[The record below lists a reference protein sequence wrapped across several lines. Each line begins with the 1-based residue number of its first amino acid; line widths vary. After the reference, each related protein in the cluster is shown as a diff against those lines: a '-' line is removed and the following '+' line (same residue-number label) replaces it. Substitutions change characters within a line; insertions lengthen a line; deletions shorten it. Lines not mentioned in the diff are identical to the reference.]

1 MQKGVRKTLA
11 MTLVFLMIL
20 PAILTPQVGST
31 EAQQPSLS
39 IGNRWTY
46 KVEYLDPDTG
56 DVVANGTTTREIIGE
71 SNFTVDTTTYNC
83 FVVMT
88 NHTTEYQNIKSMIYL
103 LKSDLRT
110 VKEDM
115 EYWLKTGE
123 EFTLYLISNITYDPP
138 LEELDF
144 PLTEGKK
151 WNVSLSKTETVTFPG
166 EPPDTK
172 TTHLARNYTVS
183 ETLDRVTVDAGTFD
197 AFVVSYRTSD
207 FIYEQYYSSIVGGS
221 VMELKKR
228 RSDEQLMM
236 RMELIET
243 NLIGPSAPI
252 ELWVWLA
259 IGIGIV
265 VIAVVAIYIFI
276 RMRKPSVAGMPKM
289 VFLAKFRY
297 PLFFR

>member
-11 MTLVFLMIL
+11 MAFVLLMIL
-20 PAILTPQVGST
+20 PAILTPQVGAT
-31 EAQQPSLS
+31 EAQKPSFS
-39 IGNRWTY
+39 VGNRWTY
-46 KVEYLDPDTG
+46 KVEYFDPDTG
-56 DVVANGTTTREIIGE
+56 NVIANGTTVREIIGE
-71 SNFTVDTTTYNC
+71 ANVTVDTTTYNC

-88 NHTTEYQNIKSMIYL
+88 NHTTINWNIKSMIYL
-103 LKSDLRT
+103 LKSDLST
-110 VKEDM
+110 VKEDI
-115 EYWLKTGE
+115 ECWLKTGE
-123 EFTLYLISNITYDPP
+123 EFTLYQISNITYDPP
-138 LEELDF
+138 LKELNF

-172 TTHLARNYTVS
+172 TTHLARNYTVGNI
-183 ETLDRVTVDAGTFD
+183 LDRVTVDAGTFD

-207 FIYEQYYSSIVGGS
+207 SIYEQYYSSSVGGS
-221 VMELKKR
+221 VMELQKR
-228 RSDEQLMM
+228 RLDERLMM
-236 RMELIET
+236 RMKLMET
-243 NLIGPSAPI
+243 SVLGPAPL

-276 RMRKPSVAGMPKM
+276 RMRKPSIAGMPKM
-289 VFLAKFRY
+289 VLLAKFRY